1 MRYFIVRYLRR
12 PTGGMD
18 EETSVSRR
26 LRNSDVQ
33 TAAVILDFKTQTV
46 LQAQL
51 DGKVIER
58 DWQRIHDYYHQ
69 HYATVFHQLHAN
81 HGRVPA
87 NDAGSA

>member
-12 PTGGMD
+12 ATGRMD

-26 LRNSDVQ
+26 LRPSDVQ

-51 DGKVIER
+51 DGKVIEK

-69 HYATVFHQLHAN
+69 HYDKIFQQMHEY
-81 HGRVPA
+81 HGRSLV
-87 NDAGSA
+87 NDSGAA